1 MNDQP
6 RTPETERPV
15 TPLRAALNQYRG
27 GFMAI
32 AGFSALVNIL
42 MLVSPMYMLQM
53 YDRVLTS
60 FSPQT
65 LIMLT
70 LIAFF
75 LLGCF
80 GLLEWVRQRLMQRIG
95 LALGLNMA
103 EDVLTSA
110 FRSSLANQA
119 QGATQPV
126 RDLDSIRQFM
136 GSPTIFAFFDIP
148 WTPIFT
154 AVIFMFH
161 PLMGA
166 VAVFGALVILT
177 LGLLA
182 EFRSRMPMRAAAME
196 GLQSHQLLESSMRN
210 SDSLKAMGMFEGLM
224 GRWQGQHR
232 RSASF
237 QSSAAGRLS
246 VLLAT
251 TKAFR
256 FSVQVGILGTGA
268 YLVLQQEVTPG
279 MMIAGSIIMS
289 RALQPIEQGIT
300 AWRGFVGARQS
311 WRRINGLLQNFGD
324 ADAASG
330 PDLPRPEGKVE
341 AENLSIV
348 PPGGETPVV
357 REVNFKLEAG
367 TLTGLIGP
375 SGSGK
380 SSLASVM
387 MGVWPA
393 AEGALR
399 LDGAEIG
406 GWPDHLRLKHFGY
419 LPQQVELFD
428 GTVAENIC
436 RLEEPEAEAIITA
449 AQMAGCHE
457 VIMRL
462 PNNYATPIG
471 IGGRGLSAG
480 QRQRVA
486 LARAVYGDPAFVVL
500 DEPDSNLDSEGQE
513 ALGAVLDKLR
523 ERRITTVLITHN
535 VRLLRRVDQIGVMN
549 EGQLVSFGPR
559 DQIMGQF
566 AKPRAQQG
574 AAVAGAPPATAAGA
588 QGGQPGATA
597 APAKPIQV
605 KYKQ

>member
-1 MNDQP
+1 MNQQAK
-6 RTPETERPV
+6 TPETERPV
-15 TPLRAALNQYRG
+15 TPLRKALNQYRG
-27 GFMAI
+27 GFTAI
-32 AGFSALVNIL
+32 GVFSALVNIL
-42 MLVSPMYMLQM
+42 MLVSPVYMLQM

-60 FSPQT
+60 NSVET
-65 LIMLT
+65 LAMLT
-70 LIAFF
+70 IIAVF
-75 LLGCF
+75 LLACF
-80 GLLEWVRQRLMQRIG
+80 GGLEWTRQRLMQRIG

-103 EDVLTSA
+103 NDVLTSA
-110 FRSSLANQA
+110 FRSNLANQG

-166 VAVFGALVILT
+166 VAVFGALVIFT
-177 LGLLA
+177 LGVLA
-182 EFRSRMPMRAAAME
+182 EFRSRLPMRAAAIE

-210 SDSLKAMGMFEGLM
+210 SDALKAMGMFEGLLNRWR
-224 GRWQGQHR
+224 GRHR
-232 RSASF
+232 LSAAY
-237 QSSAAGRLS
+237 QSAAAGRLS
-246 VLLAT
+246 VLLSMI
-251 TKAFR
+251 KAFR

-268 YLVLQQEVTPG
+268 LLVVKGELTPG

-289 RALQPIEQGIT
+289 RALAPIEQGIT
-300 AWRGFVGARQS
+300 AWRGFVGARQA
-311 WRRINGLLQNFGD
+311 WRRVNGLLQDFGAPD
-324 ADAASG
+324 TAEG
-330 PDLPRPEGKVE
+330 PELPRPEGKVE
-341 AENLSIV
+341 AENLSAV
-348 PPGGETPVV
+348 PPGGEVAVV
-357 REVNFKLEAG
+357 RKVNFAVEAG

-419 LPQQVELFD
+419 MPQTVELFQ
-428 GTVAENIC
+428 GTVAENIS
-436 RLEEPEAEAIITA
+436 RLEEPEAEGVIQA

-462 PNNYATPIG
+462 PQNYATLIG
-471 IGGRGLSAG
+471 AGGRGLSAG

-486 LARAVYGDPAFVVL
+486 LARALYSDPAFIVL

-513 ALGAVLDKLR
+513 ALATVLDTLHRK
-523 ERRITTVLITHN
+523 RITTVLITHN
-535 VRLLRRVDQIGVMN
+535 IRLLRRVDHIGVMN
-549 EGQLVSFGPR
+549 EGQLVTFGKR
-559 DQIMGQF
+559 DEVLGQF
-566 AKPRAQQG
+566 AKPRAQ
-574 AAVAGAPPATAAGA
+574 A
-588 QGGQPGATA
+588 GQPAKQ
-597 APAKPIQV
+597 PAGPARPIQV
-605 KYKQ
+605 KYQQ

>member
-1 MNDQP
+1 MNDQSSNS
-6 RTPETERPV
+6 ESERPV

-27 GFMAI
+27 GFIAI
-32 AGFSALVNIL
+32 AAFSSLVNIL
-42 MLVSPMYMLQM
+42 MLVSPIYMLQM
-53 YDRVLTS
+53 YDRVLPS
-60 FSPQT
+60 MSVQT
-65 LIMLT
+65 LLMLT

-75 LLGCF
+75 LLAMYA
-80 GLLEWVRQRLMQRIG
+80 LLEWVRQRLMQRIG

-224 GRWQGQHR
+224 ERWQGQHR

-268 YLVLQQEVTPG
+268 YLVVQGEVTPG

-289 RALQPIEQGIT
+289 RALQPIEQGIS

-324 ADAASG
+324 ADLAEG

-513 ALGAVLDKLR
+513 ALGTVLDTLR

-566 AKPRAQQG
+566 AKPRAQQAARG
-574 AAVAGAPPATAAGA
+574 AAPATAAGA
-588 QGGQPGATA
+588 QGSQPGAPA
-597 APAKPIQV
+597 AAAKPIQV

>member
-1 MNDQP
+1 MDGFMRLPTKGWKKRAQEARAGGQADVNDQP

-246 VLLAT
+246 MFQPVPAMAPDT
-251 TKAFR
+251 RCRNAEMSASSGPHTWCPISYSRHSIWQPAA
-256 FSVQVGILGTGA
+256 SS
-268 YLVLQQEVTPG
+268 LVLESSPRRN
-279 MMIAGSIIMS
+279 GS
-289 RALQPIEQGIT
+289 T
-300 AWRGFVGARQS
+300 
-311 WRRINGLLQNFGD
+311 
-324 ADAASG
+324 
-330 PDLPRPEGKVE
+330 
-341 AENLSIV
+341 
-348 PPGGETPVV
+348 
-357 REVNFKLEAG
+357 
-367 TLTGLIGP
+367 
-375 SGSGK
+375 
-380 SSLASVM
+380 SS
-387 MGVWPA
+387 
-393 AEGALR
+393 
-399 LDGAEIG
+399 
-406 GWPDHLRLKHFGY
+406 
-419 LPQQVELFD
+419 
-428 GTVAENIC
+428 
-436 RLEEPEAEAIITA
+436 
-449 AQMAGCHE
+449 
-457 VIMRL
+457 
-462 PNNYATPIG
+462 
-471 IGGRGLSAG
+471 
-480 QRQRVA
+480 
-486 LARAVYGDPAFVVL
+486 
-500 DEPDSNLDSEGQE
+500 
-513 ALGAVLDKLR
+513 
-523 ERRITTVLITHN
+523 
-535 VRLLRRVDQIGVMN
+535 
-549 EGQLVSFGPR
+549 
-559 DQIMGQF
+559 
-566 AKPRAQQG
+566 
-574 AAVAGAPPATAAGA
+574 
-588 QGGQPGATA
+588 
-597 APAKPIQV
+597 
-605 KYKQ
+605 